1 MLRRRVSLTIAALA
15 LLTLTVGCS
24 SVKPLEILISPVKQV
39 NLTLPKV
46 DPLILEQLEWWI
58 INKDNAA
65 DVFKELEKKGY
76 DEVIFGVTDKGYEIM
91 SVNNAKILSLVQQQR
106 AIIYAY
112 EKYHAAQKQEI
123 NRYNSEQKQAET
135 ERKEHESKAT
145 GMAGFVRTFGFGDLK
160 AKTTGVQ

>member
-1 MLRRRVSLTIAALA
+1 

-24 SVKPLEILISPVKQV
+24 SVKPLEIKVSPVKQV

-58 INKDNAA
+58 INRDNAET
-65 DVFKELEKKGY
+65 VFNELEKKGY

-91 SVNNAKILSLVQQQR
+91 TVNNAKILSLVQQQR

-112 EKYHAAQKQEI
+112 EKYHNAQKQEI
-123 NRYNSEQKQAET
+123 NNHNNEQTKAEA
-135 ERKEHESKAT
+135 ERKKYESRAT

-160 AKTTGVQ
+160 EKTRGVQ

>member
-1 MLRRRVSLTIAALA
+1 

-24 SVKPLEILISPVKQV
+24 SVKPLEIKVSPVKQV

-58 INKDNAA
+58 VNKDNAE
-65 DVFKELEKKGY
+65 DIFKELEKKGY
-76 DEVIFGVTDKGYEIM
+76 DEVIFGVTDKGYEIL

-112 EKYHAAQKQEI
+112 EQYHNKQKQEI
-123 NRYNSEQKQAET
+123 NKHNNEQKQAET
-135 ERKEHESKAT
+135 ERKKNEQPT
-145 GMAGFVRTFGFGDLK
+145 GMARFVRTFGFGDLK
-160 AKTTGVQ
+160 AKSRGVQ

>member
-1 MLRRRVSLTIAALA
+1 M
-15 LLTLTVGCS
+15 
-24 SVKPLEILISPVKQV
+24 
-39 NLTLPKV
+39 

-65 DVFKELEKKGY
+65 DVFK

-123 NRYNSEQKQAET
+123 NRHNSEQKQAET

>member
-15 LLTLTVGCS
+15 LLILTVGCS

-58 INKDNAA
+58 VNKDNAE
-65 DVFKELEKKGY
+65 DIFKELDKKGY

-91 SVNNAKILSLVQQQR
+91 SVNNAKIMALVQQQR

-112 EKYHAAQKQEI
+112 EQYHNKQKQEI
-123 NRYNSEQKQAET
+123 NRHNNEQKQAET
-135 ERKEHESKAT
+135 ERKNNEQPT
-145 GMAGFVRTFGFGDLK
+145 GMARFVRTFGFGDLK
-160 AKTTGVQ
+160 TKSGGVQ